1 MSEITLTLNNP
12 LTDEQ
17 WDKITDVDFDHT
29 DRIMFH
35 TKHGKDVEFVKS
47 RAGRWIEDS
56 GNIACSECH
65 IIWLHRRTAFCPN
78 CGARMEVDD
87 AGDL

>member
-17 WDKITDVDFDHT
+17 WDEITDVDFDRT

-35 TKHGKDVEFVKS
+35 TKHGKNVEFVKS
-47 RAGRWIEDS
+47 RTGRWIEHKDYP
-56 GNIACSECH
+56 GLAYVCSECDYFTT
-65 IIWLHRRTAFCPN
+65 LKSYYCPF
-78 CGARMEVDD
+78 CGARMERRE
-87 AGDL
+87 